1 MKYKVKML
9 ADRFTKL
16 LSQWDCVEC
25 VSVNEAALSATLDP
39 YFALIIDVFCSG
51 VAPEISAR
59 ETRYGGDIS
68 AFESTGNKDRFLIGS
83 LPVRIEFK
91 STKNIDSIVSIVC
104 ENVQEN
110 GGRFWM
116 IKDSGTYSFYRLCNG
131 DILFSRSGWID
142 KVRECLRKPCDNFWT
157 EMRQANQSKMEHFL
171 SDLGAALLQS
181 DEFFYLMS
189 QAGFIKTACLTLF
202 CINRRFEPSHRA
214 YYKQVMELPV
224 KNDAFCAQLETF
236 LRSEN
241 DVTMERRYALAQLIA
256 RGIVTL

>member
-1 MKYKVKML
+1 MKYKVKIL
-9 ADRFTKL
+9 ADHFTKL

-39 YFALIIDVFCSG
+39 YFALIIDVFCCG
-51 VAPEISAR
+51 AAPEIAER
-59 ETRYGGDIS
+59 EKQYGGDIS
-68 AFESTGNKDRFLIGS
+68 AFESNGNKDRFFVGG

-91 STKNIDSIVSIVC
+91 STKNIDHIVSIVC
-104 ENVQEN
+104 ENTNEN
-110 GGRFWM
+110 GGYFWM
-116 IKDSGTYSFYRLCNG
+116 IKDSGTYGFYRLCNG
-131 DILFSRSGWID
+131 DILFSRGGWID
-142 KVRECLRKPCDNFWT
+142 KVRERLRKPCDNFWT

-171 SDLGAALLQS
+171 SDLGAALLNG

-202 CINRRFEPSHRA
+202 CINHRFEPSHRA

-224 KNDAFCAQLETF
+224 KNDAFCVQLETF

-256 RGIVTL
+256 RGIITL